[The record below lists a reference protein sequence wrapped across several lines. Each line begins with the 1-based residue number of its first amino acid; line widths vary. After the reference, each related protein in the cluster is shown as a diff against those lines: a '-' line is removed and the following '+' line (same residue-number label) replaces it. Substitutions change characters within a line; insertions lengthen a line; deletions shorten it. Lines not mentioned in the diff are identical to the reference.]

1 MNKYCLFF
9 IFLPL
14 LGWSQSFPVIKYNES
29 QGLGHS
35 IVYRIYEDRKGFLWL
50 STDNGLTRYDG
61 KEFKNFGAKDGLRS
75 TFIFGV
81 LENDSA
87 LVISTFGGGLQ
98 IMKSSVIDTVNRL
111 APSITFP
118 INLLQHQSSL
128 WIVDRSLDLY
138 QVTRDSARFVSNS
151 YAYKAKKAS
160 DIIKT
165 RKGLI
170 LLGYGAYLYDD
181 VEQVFNLIPLK
192 GEALSN
198 INYIKSGMELPEG
211 NLLLSIKEGLA
222 LVDLENL
229 QTKVIKPGKFIL
241 SHKNMLLRHDS
252 TVLVAEDNGVLWH
265 FSKDLKTSRKI
276 LEGIVINDLYE
287 DKAHR
292 IWLGTHGEGLWCL
305 PNIDATVFSLKGFLS
320 ASISKTAYTGKVLV
334 SSLNNPVQVLASIS
348 TETQSQVLAP
358 IIRQSGVTYIHET
371 DNDQKEILVG
381 NLHSAYRLRKDKI
394 DSLTFGRTQTSALR
408 DK

>member
-1 MNKYCLFF
+1 M
-9 IFLPL
+9 

-81 LENDSA
+81 TENDSA

-128 WIVDRSLDLY
+128 WVVDRSLDLY

-151 YAYKAKKAS
+151 SAYKTKKAS

-170 LLGYGAYLYDD
+170 LLGYGVYLYD
-181 VEQVFNLIPLK
+181 
-192 GEALSN
+192 
-198 INYIKSGMELPEG
+198 
-211 NLLLSIKEGLA
+211 
-222 LVDLENL
+222 
-229 QTKVIKPGKFIL
+229 
-241 SHKNMLLRHDS
+241 
-252 TVLVAEDNGVLWH
+252 
-265 FSKDLKTSRKI
+265 
-276 LEGIVINDLYE
+276 
-287 DKAHR
+287 
-292 IWLGTHGEGLWCL
+292 
-305 PNIDATVFSLKGFLS
+305 
-320 ASISKTAYTGKVLV
+320 
-334 SSLNNPVQVLASIS
+334 
-348 TETQSQVLAP
+348 
-358 IIRQSGVTYIHET
+358 
-371 DNDQKEILVG
+371 
-381 NLHSAYRLRKDKI
+381 
-394 DSLTFGRTQTSALR
+394 
-408 DK
+408 